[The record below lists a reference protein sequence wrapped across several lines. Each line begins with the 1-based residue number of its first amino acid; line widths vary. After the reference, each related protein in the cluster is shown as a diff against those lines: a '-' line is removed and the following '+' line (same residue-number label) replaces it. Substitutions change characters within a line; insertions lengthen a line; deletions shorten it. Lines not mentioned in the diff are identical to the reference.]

1 MEKQQLSVIS
11 LFSGGMG
18 LDLGLEQAGFKV
30 VVAVE
35 CNKNAAETIRKNRPD
50 IKLLEKKIENLK
62 SKDILAAAELAPGE
76 PTLVVGGPS
85 CQSFSTVGQRG
96 SIRDPRGGMF
106 RHFVRVVRETRPRFF
121 VMENVTGLLS
131 AAVKHRPLNK
141 RGPGHPALRAD
152 EEFGSAFNRVLA
164 ELKKLGYHITFDV
177 LNAADFGVPQ
187 TRERLVCIGSRDG
200 EPIQMP
206 LPTYAKKKM
215 GPRAKWVS
223 IKKALKGLKD
233 PKPVIKTIA
242 ARWKKYLKHIPAGGC
257 WRDLPSKRM
266 QRAALGKAYNSWGG
280 RKGFF
285 RRLAWD
291 RPAPALT
298 TRPESKAT
306 MMCHPDE
313 IRAFSVREYARLQQ
327 FPDDWQFAGPLEK
340 QYMQVGN
347 AVPVGLGKAIGLAI
361 MQTIATHAPKSRAAT
376 IVCASDHLLQRL
388 INGRRTRLN
397 PVRMRKV
404 KGLKAVKKW
413 LNGRTRARLGILKY
427 VEPTALENTVHT
439 NGPTPRGTRQA
450 PRALQPQTA

>member
-1 MEKQQLSVIS
+1 MAKQQFSVIS
-11 LFSGGMG
+11 LFSGAMG
-18 LDLGLEQAGFKV
+18 LDLGLEESGFKV

-35 CNKNAAETIRKNRPD
+35 CNKSAAETIRTNRPD
-50 IKLLEKKIENLK
+50 IKLIEKRIERVK
-62 SKDILAAAELAPGE
+62 SKDILAAAGLTVGE

-106 RHFVRVVRETRPRFF
+106 RHFVKIVRETRPRFF

-131 AAVKHRPLNK
+131 AAVKHRTLK
-141 RGPGHPALRAD
+141 QRGPGHPILRAD

-177 LNAADFGVPQ
+177 LNAADYGVPQ

-200 EPIQMP
+200 EAIFMPI
-206 LPTYAKKKM
+206 PTHAKVKSPGKKK
-215 GPRAKWVS
+215 WVN
-223 IKKALKGLKD
+223 IRQALKGLKD
-233 PKPVIKTIA
+233 PAPVIKTIA
-242 ARWKKYLKHIPAGGC
+242 ARWKRYLEHIPAGGC
-257 WRDLPSKRM
+257 WRDLPTKRM

-285 RRLAWD
+285 RRLAWN

-327 FPDDWQFAGPLEK
+327 FPDSWKFSGPLEK

-347 AVPVGLGKAIGLAI
+347 AVPGGLGKAIGLAI
-361 MQTIATHAPKSRAAT
+361 MKTIEARTGKQRQAT
-376 IVCASDHLLQRL
+376 IVCASEHLLQRL

-397 PVRMRKV
+397 PVRMRRV
-404 KGLKAVKKW
+404 KGLEAVKKW
-413 LNGRTRARLGILKY
+413 LNGRARSRLGILKY
-427 VEPTALENTVHT
+427 VEPVALVQSTQNPK
-439 NGPTPRGTRQA
+439 GAPQA
-450 PRALQPQTA
+450 LAKRVKILQPQNP

>member
-1 MEKQQLSVIS
+1 MAKQQFSVIS
-11 LFSGGMG
+11 LFSGAMG
-18 LDLGLEQAGFKV
+18 LDLGMEAAGFKV

-35 CNKNAAETIRKNRPD
+35 CNKYAAETIRKNRPG
-50 IKLLEKKIENLK
+50 IKLIEKRIELVK
-62 SKDILAAAELAPGE
+62 SKDILTAAGLTRGE

-106 RHFVRVVRETRPRFF
+106 RHFVRVVRDTRPRFF

-131 AAVKHRPLNK
+131 AAVKHRTLKK
-141 RGPGHPALRAD
+141 RGPGHPILRAD

-177 LNAADFGVPQ
+177 LNAADHGVPQ

-200 EPIQMP
+200 EAIFMPMPTHAKHRTLGKKNWMTIQ
-206 LPTYAKKKM
+206 
-215 GPRAKWVS
+215 
-223 IKKALKGLKD
+223 KALKGLKD
-233 PKPVIKTIA
+233 PNPVIKTIA
-242 ARWKKYLKHIPAGGC
+242 ARWRRYLERIPAGGC
-257 WRDLPSKRM
+257 WRDLPKRM
-266 QRAALGKAYNSWGG
+266 QRAALGKAYDSWGG

-285 RRLAWD
+285 RRLSWS

-313 IRAFSVREYARLQQ
+313 LRVFSVREYARLQQ
-327 FPDDWQFAGPLEK
+327 FPDAWHFAGPLEK

-347 AVPVGLGKAIGLAI
+347 AVPVGLGKAVGNAI
-361 MQTIATHAPKSRAAT
+361 MKTIEARTGKQRQPT
-376 IVCASDHLLQRL
+376 IICASELLLQRL

-397 PVRMRKV
+397 PVRMRRV
-404 KGLKAVKKW
+404 KGLKAVKAW
-413 LNGRTRARLGILKY
+413 LKGRARSRIGILKY
-427 VEPTALENTVHT
+427 VESVALVQSARNP
-439 NGPTPRGTRQA
+439 NGSSQPITQQTK
-450 PRALQPQTA
+450 ALQPQNS